1 MSVRTTSRTR
11 RSAALGAGAVALVLL
26 TTGCAQD
33 ASADGGAEPEHKSFA
48 LTGRTL
54 TVDSDDSRIELV
66 PGDGE
71 EVRVTRWFS
80 GRVLLGST
88 PRAEWTVEGDAL
100 TLRVSCAGLLAH
112 CDARHRIEVPADTAV
127 TLRTQDGAV
136 TAKGFSTPLT
146 LHGSDAPLTVED
158 VSGPLDLRSTD
169 GAITTRSVSSSR
181 VRARTEDGSLVL
193 ALVRAPERVDAGSRD
208 GSVTVELPEAA
219 YDVRTEVEDGRTN
232 VSVLEDPASSR
243 VVSVTAEDGNITVR
257 PAG

>member
-1 MSVRTTSRTR
+1 MRVRTTSRNR
-11 RSAALGAGAVALVLL
+11 RLAAMVAGAAALALL

-33 ASADGGAEPEHKSFA
+33 TSADGGAEPKHKNFA

-80 GRVLLGST
+80 GRALLGST

-100 TLRVSCAGLLAH
+100 KLRVSCGGLVAH

-127 TLRTQDGAV
+127 TLRTHDGAV
-136 TAKGFSTPLT
+136 TAKGFSAPLT

-193 ALVRAPERVDAGSRD
+193 GLVEAPERIDAASKD

-219 YDVRTEVEDGRTN
+219 YDVRTEVQDGRTN

-243 VVSVTAEDGNITVR
+243 VVSVTAQDGNITVR

>member
-1 MSVRTTSRTR
+1 MRVRTTSRTR
-11 RSAALGAGAVALVLL
+11 RPAAMVAGAAALALL

-33 ASADGGAEPEHKSFA
+33 ASADGGAEPERKSFA

-80 GRVLLGST
+80 GRALVGST

-100 TLRVSCAGLLAH
+100 KLRVSCGGLVAH

-127 TLRTQDGAV
+127 ALRTQDGAV
-136 TAKGFSTPLT
+136 SAKGFSAPLT

-169 GAITTRSVSSSR
+169 GAITTRSVSSPR

-193 ALVRAPERVDAGSRD
+193 GLVEAPERIDAASKD

-219 YDVRTEVEDGRTN
+219 YDVRTEVQDGRTH

-243 VVSVTAEDGNITVR
+243 VVSVTAQDGNITVR

>member
-11 RSAALGAGAVALVLL
+11 RRAAMGAGAAALALL
-26 TTGCAQD
+26 ATGCAQD
-33 ASADGGAEPEHKSFA
+33 ASAEDGAEPEHKSFA
-48 LTGRTL
+48 LAGRTL

-66 PGDGE
+66 PGGGD

-80 GRVLLGST
+80 GRALLGST
-88 PRAEWTVEGDAL
+88 PRAEWTMDGDAL
-100 TLRVSCAGLLAH
+100 KLRVSCGGLVAH
-112 CDARHRIEVPADTAV
+112 CDTKHRIEVPADTAV
-127 TLRTQDGAV
+127 TLRTRDGAV
-136 TAKGFSTPLT
+136 TAKGFSAPLT
-146 LHGSDAPLTVED
+146 LHGSDASLTVED
-158 VSGPLDLRSTD
+158 VSGPLDLRSAD

-193 ALVRAPERVDAGSRD
+193 GLVKAPERIDAGSKD

-219 YDVRTEVEDGRTN
+219 YDVRTAVQDGRTN

-243 VVSVTAEDGNITVR
+243 VVSVTAQDGNITVR

>member
-11 RSAALGAGAVALVLL
+11 RLAAMGAGAAALALL

-48 LTGRTL
+48 LAGRAL

-80 GRVLLGST
+80 GRALLGST

-100 TLRVSCAGLLAH
+100 ALRVRCGGLVAH
-112 CDARHRIEVPADTAV
+112 CDAKHRIEVPADTAV
-127 TLRTQDGAV
+127 ILRTQDGAV
-136 TAKGFSTPLT
+136 TAKGFSAPLT
-146 LHGSDAPLTVED
+146 LHGSDASLTVED
-158 VSGPLDLRSTD
+158 VSGPLDLRTTD

-193 ALVRAPERVDAGSRD
+193 GLVEAPDRIDAASKD
-208 GSVTVELPEAA
+208 GPVTVELPEAA
-219 YDVRTEVEDGRTN
+219 YDVRTAVQDGRTN

-243 VVSVTAEDGNITVR
+243 VVSVTAQDGNITVR

>member
-1 MSVRTTSRTR
+1 MSVRTTSRSR
-11 RSAALGAGAVALVLL
+11 RLAAMGAGAAALALL

-33 ASADGGAEPEHKSFA
+33 ASADGGAEPEHRSFA
-48 LTGRTL
+48 LAGRTL

-71 EVRVTRWFS
+71 EVRVTRWFR
-80 GRVLLGST
+80 GRALLGSA
-88 PRAEWTVEGDAL
+88 PRAEWTVEGDTL
-100 TLRVSCAGLLAH
+100 KLRVSCGGLVAR
-112 CDARHRIEVPADTAV
+112 CDAKHRIEVPADTAV

-136 TAKGFSTPLT
+136 TAKGFSTPLA

-169 GAITTRSVSSSR
+169 GAITTRSVSSAQ

-193 ALVRAPERVDAGSRD
+193 ALVKAPARVDAASKD

-219 YDVRTEVEDGRTN
+219 YDVRTKVEDGRTN

-243 VVSVTAEDGNITVR
+243 VVSVTAQDGNITVR

>member
-1 MSVRTTSRTR
+1 MSVRTTSRPR

-26 TTGCAQD
+26 TTGCGQD

-127 TLRTQDGAV
+127 ALRTQDGAV
-136 TAKGFSTPLT
+136 TAKGFSAPLT

-158 VSGPLDLRSTD
+158 VSGPLDLRSAD

-181 VRARTEDGSLVL
+181 VRARTE
-193 ALVRAPERVDAGSRD
+193 D